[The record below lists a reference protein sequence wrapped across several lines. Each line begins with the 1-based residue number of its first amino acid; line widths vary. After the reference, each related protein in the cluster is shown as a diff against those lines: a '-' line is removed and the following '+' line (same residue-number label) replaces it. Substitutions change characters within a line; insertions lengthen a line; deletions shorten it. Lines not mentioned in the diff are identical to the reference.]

1 MKKLIVL
8 ILALCMASASVC
20 YADQKVSSFDDGVA
34 FFLSEDW
41 ERLSGD
47 SFGFKY
53 KTTDEQFVITS
64 CNIGYTMADV
74 TEDYLRNFCENKYS
88 DDRLAAYIPG
98 APIVTAKTESI
109 VDRMEYYGGRLYYR
123 YEKACEVSGKKY
135 YFTTLLTVEN
145 GRIYEVIYTR
155 NRVDNHFSDIE
166 AMLETIDYSN
176 GAIKILVNASPVE
189 SDSTP
194 LIIDDR
200 TVVPIR
206 AIAESMDYKV
216 SWDPDK
222 QLVTL
227 VEKTGAVTLE
237 LYVNKN
243 VAYRNGEEIMLDVPP
258 VIRNSRTYLPVRAV
272 AEAMYATVKW
282 KAESKEIIILTK

>member
-1 MKKLIVL
+1 M
-8 ILALCMASASVC
+8 
-20 YADQKVSSFDDGVA
+20 
-34 FFLSEDW
+34 
-41 ERLSGD
+41 
-47 SFGFKY
+47 
-53 KTTDEQFVITS
+53 
-64 CNIGYTMADV
+64 
-74 TEDYLRNFCENKYS
+74 
-88 DDRLAAYIPG
+88 
-98 APIVTAKTESI
+98 
-109 VDRMEYYGGRLYYR
+109 
-123 YEKACEVSGKKY
+123 
-135 YFTTLLTVEN
+135 EN

-176 GAIKILVNASPVE
+176 GAITILVNARPVE

-237 LYVNKN
+237 LYVNKS
-243 VAYRNGEEIMLDVPP
+243 VA
-258 VIRNSRTYLPVRAV
+258 
-272 AEAMYATVKW
+272 
-282 KAESKEIIILTK
+282 